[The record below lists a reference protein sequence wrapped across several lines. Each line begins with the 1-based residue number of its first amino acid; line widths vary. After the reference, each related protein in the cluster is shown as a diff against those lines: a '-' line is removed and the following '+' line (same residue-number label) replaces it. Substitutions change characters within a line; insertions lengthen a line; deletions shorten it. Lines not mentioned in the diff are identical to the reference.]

1 MKNSPTRSSTVSKG
15 LGRGFGALLPGE
27 DTFSV
32 PDATL
37 GDVVKI
43 VPLAL
48 VEPNPD
54 QPRKDFDPLS
64 LQELADS
71 IREQG
76 VLQPLLVEGW
86 ASGYRIVAGERR
98 WRAAQL
104 AGLTEVPVLVRSFTE
119 ESRMEI
125 ALIENVQRTDLTP
138 LEEARAYRNLMDA
151 FNLTQDEVA
160 KKVGKQRS
168 TVANALRLLKL
179 PEEMLA
185 ALDQGHFTPGHARA
199 VLSVT
204 LAEDQRT
211 LFQAILSERL
221 SVREAEDRAQR
232 LNAGS
237 PPRAPQPSPIPAA
250 RVLPEIADLERRFI
264 ERLGTRVTIKGNT
277 QKGKIEIVYH
287 SSADLD
293 RLYEVL
299 GGGET

>member
-1 MKNSPTRSSTVSKG
+1 VSKG

-32 PDATL
+32 PDAAA

-43 VPLAL
+43 VPLTS

-54 QPRKDFDPLS
+54 QPRKEFDRSALE
-64 LQELADS
+64 ELAAS
-71 IREQG
+71 IKEQG
-76 VLQPLLVEGW
+76 VLQPLLVEQW

-98 WRAAQL
+98 WRAAQI
-104 AGLTEVPVLVRSFTE
+104 AGLVEIPVLVRSFTE

-125 ALIENVQRTDLTP
+125 ALIENIQRADLTP
-138 LEEARAYRNLMDA
+138 LEEARAYRNLMEA
-151 FNLTQDEVA
+151 FNLTQDEVS

-179 PEEMLA
+179 PEDM
-185 ALDQGHFTPGHARA
+185 QGAVDKGLLTPGHARA

-204 LAEDQRT
+204 LSEGQRT
-211 LFQAILSERL
+211 LFTAILDEGM
-221 SVREAEDRAQR
+221 SVREAEERAQR

-237 PPRAPQPSPIPAA
+237 TPPSKVAQVAVAPV
-250 RVLPEIADLERRFI
+250 RRLPEIADLEQRFI
-264 ERLGTRVTIKGNT
+264 ERLGTKVSIKGDAK
-277 QKGKIEIVYH
+277 KGKIEISYH
-287 SSADLD
+287 SAEDLD

-299 GGGET
+299 GGES

>member
-1 MKNSPTRSSTVSKG
+1 MSKG

-27 DTFSV
+27 DSFSV
-32 PDATL
+32 PNGTA

-43 VPLAL
+43 VAL
-48 VEPNPD
+48 TSVEPNPD
-54 QPRKDFDPLS
+54 QPRKEFDRVALE
-64 LQELADS
+64 ELAAS
-71 IREQG
+71 IKEQG

-98 WRAAQL
+98 WRAAQI
-104 AGLTEVPVLVRSFTE
+104 AGLAEIPVLVRSFTE

-125 ALIENVQRTDLTP
+125 ALIENIQRSDLTP
-138 LEEARAYRNLMDA
+138 LEEARAYRNLMEA
-151 FNLTQDEVA
+151 FNLTQDEVS

-179 PEEMLA
+179 PEDM
-185 ALDQGHFTPGHARA
+185 QGSIDKGLLTPGHARA

-204 LAEDQRT
+204 LADGQRS
-211 LFQAILSERL
+211 LYQAILDEGM

-237 PPRAPQPSPIPAA
+237 PVSAKVAVVPVAPV
-250 RVLPEIADLERRFI
+250 RRLPEIADLEQRFI
-264 ERLGTRVTIKGNT
+264 ERLGTKVSIKGDAK
-277 QKGKIEIVYH
+277 KGRIEITYH
-287 SSADLD
+287 SADDLD

-299 GGGET
+299 GGGQV

>member
-1 MKNSPTRSSTVSKG
+1 MSKG

-27 DTFSV
+27 DSFSV
-32 PDATL
+32 PDTAA
-37 GDVVKI
+37 GDHVKV
-43 VPLAL
+43 VPLL
-48 VEPNPD
+48 SVEPNPD
-54 QPRKDFDPLS
+54 QPCKEFDPAA

-76 VLQPLLVEGW
+76 VLQPLLVEAW

-104 AGLTEVPVLVRSFTE
+104 AGLQEIPVLVRVFSD

-125 ALIENVQRTDLTP
+125 ALIENLQRSDLTP
-138 LEEARAYRNLMDA
+138 LEEARAYRGLMDA

-179 PEEMLA
+179 PEEMQS
-185 ALDQGHFTPGHARA
+185 ALGSGLFTPGHARA

-204 LAEDQRT
+204 LLDDQRS
-211 LFQAILSERL
+211 LFSVIVSEGL
-221 SVREAEDRAQR
+221 SVREAEERAQK

-237 PPRAPQPSPIPAA
+237 PPRPTGVTPPAPTRQ
-250 RVLPEIADLERRFI
+250 VPEIADLEQRFI
-264 ERLGTRVTIKGNT
+264 ERLGTKVLIKGDGK
-277 QKGKIEIVYH
+277 KGKIEISYF
-287 SSADLD
+287 SADDLE
-293 RLYEVL
+293 RLYEIL
-299 GGGET
+299 GPGPT

>member
-1 MKNSPTRSSTVSKG
+1 MSKG

-27 DTFSV
+27 DSFSI
-32 PDATL
+32 PDAAR

-43 VPLAL
+43 VPLTS

-54 QPRKDFDPLS
+54 QPRKEFDS
-64 LQELADS
+64 QALQELADS
-71 IREQG
+71 IKEQG

-104 AGLTEVPVLVRSFTE
+104 AGLTDIPVLVRSFTE
-119 ESRMEI
+119 ETRMEI

-138 LEEARAYRNLMDA
+138 LEEARAYRNLMA
-151 FNLTQDEVA
+151 TFNLTQDEVA

-185 ALDQGHFTPGHARA
+185 ALDQNLFTPGHARA

-204 LAEDQRT
+204 SPEAQKT
-211 LFQAILSERL
+211 LFAAILSQGL
-221 SVREAEDRAQR
+221 SVREAEEMAQKLNGSFPSGGTAKPPGQVVRA
-232 LNAGS
+232 
-237 PPRAPQPSPIPAA
+237 
-250 RVLPEIADLERRFI
+250 LPELADLEQRFI
-264 ERLGTRVTIKGNT
+264 ERLGTKVTIKGNAT
-277 QKGKIEIVYH
+277 KGKLEISYY
-287 SSADLD
+287 SSDDLE
-293 RLYEVL
+293 RLCGLL
-299 GGGET
+299 GSPET